1 MKRAVVAGVLLV
13 AGISTLSARSPGQQ
27 PEGYPAIGA
36 PAIVKLISAGAA
48 PRSALRYAVAADAKE
63 HMDMNMN
70 MSMSMDMGGMSVPA
84 IAVPGVKIGAD
95 LAVTAVS
102 PAGDLTYTMGFTGVI
117 VEAGADPAIAAQLQG
132 MSDFMKTVTG
142 SVTLSNRGVVR
153 TANLD
158 LGKLANS
165 EFAQILGSTSETLK
179 NVTTPFPEEEVG
191 VGARWE
197 VRQALESGGVKM
209 YQKTE
214 FELVAI
220 DGKTAT
226 LKTTVEQTAPPQSVS
241 NPAMPS
247 GAEIQLQKMT
257 GTGSGALTVRLN
269 GLVPTSNVN
278 MESTMVMQIDFG
290 GETRQMSATTSLKMS
305 VAPGK

>member
-1 MKRAVVAGVLLV
+1 MKRVVVAAVLLV
-13 AGISTLSARSPGQQ
+13 AGLSPLAARTSGQQ
-27 PEGYPAIGA
+27 PEGYPAAGE

-48 PRSALRYAVAADAKE
+48 PRSALRYAVPADAKE
-63 HMDMNMN
+63 HMDMTLN
-70 MSMSMDMGGMSVPA
+70 MSMSMDMGGMSMPA
-84 IAVPGVKIGAD
+84 MTVPGMKIGAD
-95 LAVTAVS
+95 VAVTSLS
-102 PAGDLTYTMGFTGVI
+102 PAGDLTYTMGFTGVT
-117 VEAGADPAIAAQLQG
+117 VEAGADPAMAAQMQG

-179 NVTTPFPEEEVG
+179 NVATPFPEEEVG

-197 VRQALESGGVKM
+197 VRLALEAAGVKM

-214 FELVAI
+214 FELVAF

-226 LKTTVEQTAPPQSVS
+226 LKTKTEQTAPPQSIS

-247 GAEIQLQKMT
+247 GAAIQLQKMT
-257 GTGSGALTVRLN
+257 GAGSGTMVVRLN
-269 GLVPTSNVN
+269 GLVPTSNANV
-278 MESTMVMQIDFG
+278 ESTMVMLVDLAGSTQ
-290 GETRQMSATTSLKMS
+290 QMSATTSMKLS